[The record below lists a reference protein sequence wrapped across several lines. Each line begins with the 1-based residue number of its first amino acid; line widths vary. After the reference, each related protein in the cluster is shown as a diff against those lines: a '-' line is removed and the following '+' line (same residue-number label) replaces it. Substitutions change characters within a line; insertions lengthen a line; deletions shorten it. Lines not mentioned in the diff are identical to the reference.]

1 MQRSCHSEPAAGGKN
16 LLFQPARPFVEP
28 VRRGIR
34 TSGSAEQFGP
44 ELTAEGLTVEA
55 RSEAGCVAIAAQR
68 QFHFLVDML

>member
-1 MQRSCHSEPAAGGKN
+1 
-16 LLFQPARPFVEP
+16 VEP